1 MDTVSAYCII
11 AWSYGGMRAQENVHV
26 ILQKRLSMGKEKSKT
41 LFSIDV
47 FHRYGARAFA
57 M

>member
-11 AWSYGGMRAQENVHV
+11 AWRYGGMRAQENVDAIHYR
-26 ILQKRLSMGKEKSKT
+26 RLSMEKEKLSNIIF
-41 LFSIDV
+41 L
-47 FHRYGARAFA
+47 Y